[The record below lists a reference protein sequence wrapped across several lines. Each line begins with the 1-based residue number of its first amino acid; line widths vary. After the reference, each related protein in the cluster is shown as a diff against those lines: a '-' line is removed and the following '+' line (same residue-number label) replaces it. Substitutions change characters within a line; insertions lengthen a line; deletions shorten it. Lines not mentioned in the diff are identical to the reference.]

1 MTTPH
6 DPLEALRWALDHSNG
21 EWWIIVAVG
30 AGIAWTNKRIRE
42 WSRNSSS
49 APGGTLA
56 AKLAA
61 AKAALA
67 QAAAAQP
74 TAAASSAYAAAPSYA
89 AAGYTAQPAYA
100 APPPAA
106 AAPAPSSARKLYR
119 EAAAPQQR
127 AAGPVA
133 RSVDVPSA
141 PAATGR
147 WTLAGA
153 FGDPAHARTA
163 IVIAEVLGPPPGLR

>member
-6 DPLEALRWALDHSNG
+6 DPLEALNWAWNHWDRT
-21 EWWIIVAVG
+21 WWFVG
-30 AGIAWTNKRIRE
+30 LLGVGIAWTRKRLAE
-42 WSRNSSS
+42 WNRNSGS

-61 AKAALA
+61 AKAAVA
-67 QAAAAQP
+67 KAAAAQP

-106 AAPAPSSARKLYR
+106 AAQAPSSARKLYR

-141 PAATGR
+141 PSASGR

-163 IVIAEVLGPPPGLR
+163 IVIAEVLSPPPGLR